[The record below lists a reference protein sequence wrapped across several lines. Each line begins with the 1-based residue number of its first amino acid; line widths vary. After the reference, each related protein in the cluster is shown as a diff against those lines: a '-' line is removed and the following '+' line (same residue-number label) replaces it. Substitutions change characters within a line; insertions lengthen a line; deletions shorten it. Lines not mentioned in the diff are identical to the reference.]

1 MELLCP
7 NRVEDEI
14 QRLAQTFPIRVRCV
28 MPIKQRVLR
37 KANDDARYVCSVARR
52 STQIEFAIPNALLQE
67 AS

>member
-1 MELLCP
+1 
-7 NRVEDEI
+7 
-14 QRLAQTFPIRVRCV
+14 

-37 KANDDARYVCSVARR
+37 KANDDARYVCSGARR